1 MTDRPLGTP
10 QSAPAPSDD
19 PTRDVRFLRSSEH
32 PPASVAPAPDVPDR
46 FPTADPTIVLEPR
59 IEQPA
64 PFVES
69 LRQQTRPF
77 GAPGDQVAAGPGPQP
92 ALRPVA
98 QPPAAAVAPGSPAP
112 SGGRPWTW
120 VLLAVLPIVVIAVAG
135 VLLYL
140 LLGGG

>member
-10 QSAPAPSDD
+10 QSAPALSDD
-19 PTRDVRFLRSSEH
+19 PTRDVRLPSLSER
-32 PPASVAPAPDVPDR
+32 PPAAVAQAPDVPDR
-46 FPTADPTIVLEPR
+46 FPTADPTILLEPR

-64 PFVES
+64 PFAES

-77 GAPGDQVAAGPGPQP
+77 GTPGDQVAAASGPEP
-92 ALRPVA
+92 ARRPVA
-98 QPPAAAVAPGSPAP
+98 QPPAAAVAPGPPAR

-135 VLLYL
+135 VLLYI
-140 LLGGG
+140 LLGGA

>member
-1 MTDRPLGTP
+1 
-10 QSAPAPSDD
+10 
-19 PTRDVRFLRSSEH
+19 
-32 PPASVAPAPDVPDR
+32 
-46 FPTADPTIVLEPR
+46 VLEPR

-64 PFVES
+64 PFAEP

-77 GAPGDQVAAGPGPQP
+77 GAPGDQISAGAGPEP
-92 ALRPVA
+92 ALRPEA
-98 QPPAAAVAPGSPAP
+98 PPPAAVAPGPPAR

>member
-19 PTRDVRFLRSSEH
+19 PTRDVRLPPLSEH

-64 PFVES
+64 PFAEP
-69 LRQQTRPF
+69 LRHQTRPF
-77 GAPGDQVAAGPGPQP
+77 GAPGDQISAGAGPEP
-92 ALRPVA
+92 ALRPEA
-98 QPPAAAVAPGSPAP
+98 PPPAAVAPGPPAR

>member
-10 QSAPAPSDD
+10 QSASAPSDD
-19 PTRDVRFLRSSEH
+19 PTRDVRLPPSSEH
-32 PPASVAPAPDVPDR
+32 PPASVAPAAARPDR

-64 PFVES
+64 PFAEP

-77 GAPGDQVAAGPGPQP
+77 GAPGDQVAAGPGPEP

-98 QPPAAAVAPGSPAP
+98 PPPAAAVAPGPPAR

-140 LLGGG
+140 LLGGA

>member
-19 PTRDVRFLRSSEH
+19 PTRDVRFLPFSEH
-32 PPASVAPAPDVPDR
+32 PPASVTPAPDVPDR

-64 PFVES
+64 PFAEP

-77 GAPGDQVAAGPGPQP
+77 GAPGDQISTGAGPEP
-92 ALRPVA
+92 ALRPEVPSRA
-98 QPPAAAVAPGSPAP
+98 PATAPERPAPG
-112 SGGRPWTW
+112 GGRPWTW

>member
-10 QSAPAPSDD
+10 QSASAPSDD
-19 PTRDVRFLRSSEH
+19 PTRDVRLPPLSEH
-32 PPASVAPAPDVPDR
+32 PPASVAPAPPARPGGPSCWTGSRRRTPPLEPDR
-46 FPTADPTIVLEPR
+46 SRLPSRSASSARRAGRPDLGGGRPR
-59 IEQPA
+59 ARAPA
-64 PFVES
+64 E
-69 LRQQTRPF
+69 
-77 GAPGDQVAAGPGPQP
+77 AP
-92 ALRPVA
+92 
-98 QPPAAAVAPGSPAP
+98 PPPAAVAPGPPAR